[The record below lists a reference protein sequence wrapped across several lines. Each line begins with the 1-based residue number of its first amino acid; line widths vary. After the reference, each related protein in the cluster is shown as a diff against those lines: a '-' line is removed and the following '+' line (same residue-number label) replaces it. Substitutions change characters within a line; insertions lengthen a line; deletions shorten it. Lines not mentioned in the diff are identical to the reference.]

1 LCFPLPPTMNKPTLA
16 LILIFVGLVALASA
30 HRQGGGHKWLY
41 GRGVKRSAASIHEQH
56 HKYGFEST

>member
-1 LCFPLPPTMNKPTLA
+1 MDAAANHAPQAGVLPRSLR
-16 LILIFVGLVALASA
+16 LSCV
-30 HRQGGGHKWLY
+30 LY